1 MGWHDA
7 TVWAV
12 AFLATD
18 PRETL
23 DSSGEL
29 ALDIDYIVQWIE
41 PVPPDEYF
49 TFTVAPATL
58 VFNDVWGAEAVIAS
72 GFHQY
77 FRSRPSETGNRQR
90 LTIDERSGLSFARPT
105 SF

>member
-1 MGWHDA
+1 MAEPRGDPQPAGNAGPGGQLVGLTDVPDPLEGRAVWSDADFEQMGWHDA

-41 PVPPDEYF
+41 PVPPD
-49 TFTVAPATL
+49 
-58 VFNDVWGAEAVIAS
+58 
-72 GFHQY
+72 
-77 FRSRPSETGNRQR
+77 GNVR
-90 LTIDERSGLSFARPT
+90 LRDRLDRARRT
-105 SF
+105 